1 MRNFAADITTNLRK
15 ILLIVCA
22 ALAALCLTAKPGRF
36 RQPTGNALPGDSSV
50 PEAKALRPAA
60 DTLKEAAQRDTVIDI
75 DWPDIVRPAD
85 AADSLRAGVALPDS
99 LIADSLTADSLAADT
114 AKAQPRKP
122 GIDSPVEY
130 SAQDSIV
137 YDANTGFATL
147 YGKANVKY
155 QDMTLDAAKITMCL
169 DSNLV
174 HAVGLRDTA
183 GVYTEKAVYK
193 QGSDEYESETM
204 AFNFKTK
211 KGFISNVNTT
221 QGNGYLQSSESKRTD
236 DGTLYLRH
244 AKYTTCDAKH
254 PHFYLKLSRGKV
266 RPGKETI
273 FGPAYLV
280 VEDVP
285 LPLAVPYGF
294 FPINKKYSSG
304 FVMPSYGDE
313 LSRGFYLRDGGYYWA
328 VNDYFD
334 LKALGE
340 IYTKGSW
347 GASLESNYNKRYRFR
362 GNVYFSFLRT
372 VEGEKNMP
380 DYSVTKSLKIQWTH
394 TKDSKANPNT
404 SFSARVNFASEN
416 YERKNLESMYNP
428 LSYTQSTRTSAVS
441 FSKNFPDIGLSISAS
456 GNLTQNVRDSSIAVT
471 LPDLSISLSRFYP
484 FRRKRQ
490 VGKERWYEKIS
501 VSYTGQLSNS
511 ITTKESL
518 LFKSN
523 LIKDWRNGMTH
534 RVPIDATF
542 QLFKYINISPS
553 ISFRDIMYAQRI
565 NRSWDAEKQQELRD
579 TTYGFYNLYDWNLG
593 VSANTTLYGMY
604 KPVLRLF
611 HGKVIAIRHVFKPSV
626 SFSYAP
632 DFTAARYGYTKTYDR
647 IDQNGTVTPVKYSP
661 YSSGLYGYPSG
672 TKQGLVTMSV
682 SNNLEMKVKSDRDST
697 GEKKISLIDELSGT
711 LSYNLAAK
719 ERPWSDLSTRLRLKL
734 TQKYTFS
741 LSASFAT
748 YAYKFNENGQ
758 VVQSDRTEWS
768 YGRFGRFQGMS
779 QSLSYTF
786 NNQTFKK
793 LLDFLTGKKS
803 ANSAKKDD
811 GDKDD
816 GEEAGDEDANVDP
829 DLKKARSGGAKK
841 KEKAKTDADGYMA
854 FSMPWSLT
862 VSYGI
867 SMYEDR
873 SKEINV
879 RRMRYPFSFTQTL
892 NFSGY
897 LRISDGWNISF
908 SSGYDFVQ
916 KKISMT
922 TASLARD
929 LHCFEMSASV
939 VLKPY
944 SSFNFT
950 FRARASEL
958 ADALK
963 WEKRSAYSSNIDW
976 Y

>member
-1 MRNFAADITTNLRK
+1 MRK

-60 DTLKEAAQRDTVIDI
+60 DTLKEAAQRDTVIEI

-85 AADSLRAGVALPDS
+85 AADSLRASVALPDS
-99 LIADSLTADSLAADT
+99 LAADSLTADSLAADT

-221 QGNGYLQSSESKRTD
+221 QGNGFLQSSESKRTD

-484 FRRKRQ
+484 FRRKKQ

-604 KPVLRLF
+604 KPLLRLF

-661 YSSGLYGYPSG
+661 YSGGLYGYPSG

-719 ERPWSDLSTRLRLKL
+719 ERPWSDLSTRLRLRL

-758 VVQSDRTEWS
+758 VVQGDRTEWS

-793 LLDFLTGKKS
+793 LFDFLTGKKS
-803 ANSAKKDD
+803 ANSAKKEGD
-811 GDKDD
+811 DKDEDEEKD
-816 GEEAGDEDANVDP
+816 GEDANVDP
-829 DLKKARSGGAKK
+829 ELRQARNGGAKK

-854 FSMPWSLT
+854 FSMPWSVT

>member
-1 MRNFAADITTNLRK
+1 MRNFAADIITNLRK
-15 ILLIVCA
+15 ILIIVCA
-22 ALAALCLTAKPGRF
+22 VLAALCLSAKPGRLLL
-36 RQPTGNALPGDSSV
+36 PTGNALPGDSSV
-50 PEAKALRPAA
+50 PEAKVLRPVA

-75 DWPDIVRPAD
+75 NWPDI
-85 AADSLRAGVALPDS
+85 AAHARTDSLAADS
-99 LIADSLTADSLAADT
+99 LIADSLITDSLAADT

-130 SAQDSIV
+130 AAQDSIV

-169 DSNLV
+169 DSSLV

-193 QGSDEYESETM
+193 QGGDEYQSETM
-204 AFNFKTK
+204 SFNFKTK

-294 FPINKKYSSG
+294 FPISKKYSSG

-313 LSRGFYLRDGGYYWA
+313 TSRGFYLRDGGYYWA

-394 TKDSKANPNT
+394 TKDAKANPNT

-416 YERKNLESMYNP
+416 YERTNLESMYNP

-484 FRRKRQ
+484 FRRKRL

-511 ITTKESL
+511 ITTKESQ

-682 SNNLEMKVKSDRDST
+682 SNNLDMKVKSDRDST

-793 LLDFLTGKKS
+793 LLNFLTGKKS
-803 ANSAKKDD
+803 ANSAKKEGD
-811 GDKDD
+811 DKDD
-816 GEEAGDEDANVDP
+816 AEEAGDEDANVDP
-829 DLKKARSGGAKK
+829 DLKKARNGGAKK

-854 FSMPWSLT
+854 FCMPWSLT